1 VIQIDKREKQ
11 VTTWILNEIAE
22 NIEIILNIKLSSVQI
37 KKVARKIISHYY
49 KHKKEYQICV
59 SDIDPYKFCA
69 WSTECLIDEL
79 NDKKVIVPI
88 ITTMHNFIKKE
99 KRKFEIPYLQYILKM
114 YLNDKKADEF
124 AIGKNG
130 LYMTFSSASNI
141 KIY

>member
-1 VIQIDKREKQ
+1 MIQVHKREVK
-11 VTTWILNEIAE
+11 VTTWILNEIAQ
-22 NIEIILNIKLSSVQI
+22 NIEIILNIKLTPSQI
-37 KKVARKIISHYY
+37 RKITRKIISHYY
-49 KHKKEYQICV
+49 NHKKEYQICV

-69 WSTECLIDEL
+69 WSSECLIDEL

-88 ITTMHNFIKKE
+88 IVTMHNFLKKE

-114 YLNDKKADEF
+114 YLNDKKVDEF

-141 KIY
+141 KI